1 MAHYLLSGNVRRKG
15 KSYQQG
21 LSEIRVEATSLHAAI
36 GKGSRECHKL
46 FKGERLEK
54 MTITAVR
61 L

>member
-15 KSYQQG
+15 KSYQQD

-36 GKGSRECHKL
+36 GKGSRECYKL